1 MGAGQGGIPAAS
13 AGMTD
18 LARAGV
24 TDLARAGVTELVLR
38 GCGGARFA
46 RVWRRW
52 LFGVTEVGW
61 SFVVRVGSCL
71 RRGEGK
77 GVLE

>member
-1 MGAGQGGIPAAS
+1 MGAGQGGIPAAGRGYDGS
-13 AGMTD
+13 CS
-18 LARAGV
+18 
-24 TDLARAGVTELVLR
+24 R
-38 GCGGARFA
+38 GCDGARFA